1 MNVLEFQSPLGIIGI
16 ILLGKFDKLNS
27 LMAKQISFLLVMVVL
42 FDVNNL
48 WFIRFFINIYQ
59 STNCY
64 SIILDIGI
72 KISKVLQGEN
82 SVLKI
87 LSLNF

>member
-16 ILLGKFDKLNS
+16 ILLAKFDKLNS

-82 SVLKI
+82 SALKI